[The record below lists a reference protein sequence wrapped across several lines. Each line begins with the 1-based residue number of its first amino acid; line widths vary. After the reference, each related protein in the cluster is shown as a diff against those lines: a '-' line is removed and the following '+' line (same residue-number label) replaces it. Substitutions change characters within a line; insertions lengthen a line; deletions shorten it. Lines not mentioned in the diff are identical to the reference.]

1 MVVSS
6 VTVALIVNLVM
17 LELSYRLKTLHGNSC
32 SSSLESVATH
42 KIVTKISVRPLS
54 SKNVSLS
61 LNSILRAVI
70 LDFILSTYS
79 EVKQAFFKKH
89 AIIPIP
95 LNFFTIR
102 LTSQFYP
109 KIVCL

>member
-32 SSSLESVATH
+32 SSSLESVATQH

-54 SKNVSLS
+54 SKNVGLS

-70 LDFILSTYS
+70 LDFILSTY
-79 EVKQAFFKKH
+79 
-89 AIIPIP
+89 
-95 LNFFTIR
+95 
-102 LTSQFYP
+102 
-109 KIVCL
+109 